1 MLTGYSPGCPRRD
14 ICENDLCGRNWTK
27 KENCFMLI
35 AISSGKPGVELPLTG
50 S

>member
-1 MLTGYSPGCPRRD
+1 MLTGYGPGFLRRD

-27 KENCFMLI
+27 KENFFMLI
-35 AISSGKPGVELPLTG
+35 AISSGKPGGELPLIG